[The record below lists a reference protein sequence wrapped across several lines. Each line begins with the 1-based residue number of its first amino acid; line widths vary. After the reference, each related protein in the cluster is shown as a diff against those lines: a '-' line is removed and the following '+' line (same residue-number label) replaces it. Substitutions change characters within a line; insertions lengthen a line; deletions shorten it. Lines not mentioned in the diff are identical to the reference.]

1 MESLTENYEIEGRR
15 CLQDSAVERWDLVC
29 DRRYFR
35 RVVQMAFFL
44 GNMVG
49 VLAVGPAS
57 DWFGRKVA
65 YMGMMT
71 LWMIFGVAGYFAT
84 DPYIWLAIR

>member
-1 MESLTENYEIEGRR
+1 
-15 CLQDSAVERWDLVC
+15 
-29 DRRYFR
+29 
-35 RVVQMAFFL
+35 MAFFL